1 MTNLQLLE
9 QELKGIYDL
18 KRAIKKGEKIFKG
31 ETRTESALEF
41 ENTLSV
47 KGLDYER
54 NDFKTM
60 TIFTFPTEECLDEET
75 IEEPKEEEY
84 HETHQENQW

>member
-31 ETRTESALEF
+31 EARTDLALEF

-60 TIFTFPTEECLDEET
+60 TIFTFPV
-75 IEEPKEEEY
+75 EEELTVEEQPTEQY
-84 HETHQENQW
+84 EEHHEENQW